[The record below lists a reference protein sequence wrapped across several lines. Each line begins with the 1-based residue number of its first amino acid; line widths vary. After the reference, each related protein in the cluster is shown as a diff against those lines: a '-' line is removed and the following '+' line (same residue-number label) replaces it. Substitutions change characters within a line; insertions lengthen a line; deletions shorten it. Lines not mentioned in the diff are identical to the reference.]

1 MPPCNPVPILE
12 DWRTCGAFA
21 HGILRYDGWMA
32 LVELEAAGGSAISAI
47 CDIQYNRVAYAHRV
61 PFHNEWVTLRQ
72 QDEKDLMYLTIRWPR
87 ELEGREEEIIHK
99 LFRRPVG

>member
-1 MPPCNPVPILE
+1 MPPYNPMPILE

-32 LVELEAAGGSAISAI
+32 LVELEAACGSVISAI
-47 CDIQYNRVAYAHRV
+47 CDIQYNRVAYAVLINLWPYDR
-61 PFHNEWVTLRQ
+61 VTLYDR
-72 QDEKDLMYLTIRWPR
+72 DGDLAHLTIRWPR

-99 LFRRPVG
+99 LFRRAY